1 MHDTLIINIPINP
14 AFVNHIGGDE
24 WGIVGDLHMYGIRAE
39 GEVRFD
45 PKTQTTTTHDLKHPF
60 EKLPS
65 SYANMA
71 IKFYHR
77 TKNCVPYVSLNA
89 SPKFIQGH
97 NLFGT
102 DDISELAFEMIGT
115 LKEIYPGFYL
125 FLDVKNAHI
134 SRVDFTYF
142 TRIDHKVSM
151 PEIIDMIGRVSVG
164 QRKPDPS
171 RNKFATTRYWGK
183 ANNRNGYCKM
193 YAKDDEIDNE
203 IKSLRT
209 KARNGNRTAENLLKD
224 VFTDGLKDF
233 SQNLLR
239 FEATTKKNELEKQ
252 KMPTNLWQ
260 FILYQRVKPQASL
273 TLWHKWFDPIM
284 DALYGEVMT
293 NYDDAEVLSI
303 CLERL
308 TTITKSGKISQTK
321 ANHAYRFYCFIKD
334 KGYQHAK
341 EVTDKHTFNRN
352 VKNLVDIGIPKS
364 HLQNLNGRENKSV
377 ALCELIRFNF
387 EKQTPDNYTP
397 PKSRFASDF
406 DEFLKPQL
414 QFVA

>member
-14 AFVNHIGGDE
+14 AFVNHIGGDN
-24 WGIVGDLHMYGIRAE
+24 WSIVGDLHMYGIRAE

-65 SYANMA
+65 SYSNMA
-71 IKFYHR
+71 IKFYDR

-125 FLDVKNAHI
+125 FLDVKNAYI
-134 SRVDFTYF
+134 SRVDFTYAC
-142 TRIDHKVSM
+142 RLDSNIAMSDV
-151 PEIIDMIGRVSVG
+151 IDMIGRVSVG

-183 ANNRNGYCKM
+183 ANNRFGYCKM
-193 YAKDDEIDNE
+193 YSKQNE
-203 IKSLRT
+203 IEAETKSLRA
-209 KARNGNRTAENLLKD
+209 KVRAGNTSAKSLLD
-224 VFTDGLKDF
+224 NVFTQDLITY
-233 SQNLLR
+233 SNSMLR
-239 FEATTKKNELEKQ
+239 FESTNKKQQLEKQ
-252 KMPTNLWQ
+252 QMPSNLWQ
-260 FILYQRVKPQASL
+260 FILYQRIKSVGL
-273 TLWHKWFDPIM
+273 TLWHKWFDPIL
-284 DALYGEVMT
+284 DNVYGEVMT
-293 NYDDAEVLSI
+293 NYDDVEILEM

-341 EVTDKHTFNRN
+341 EVTDDRTFRRN
-352 VKNLVDIGIPKS
+352 IKSLCDIGIPKS